1 MRPYLFRRV
10 QRHAPHFSAV
20 VEAEDKHLVCRAVQ
34 VEPGGVRRLCA
45 LAEAC
50 VLTPCAPAATGPL
63 ERHQAEKSQRLPPR
77 QVVSEEQGHTGPVL
91 TVRTVPIVLYTRQG
105 SREQAGKAGREA
117 RAAHL
122 RGLRHCNASALD
134 GRRAAGLSSS
144 RRCARLC
151 SALLRRHQSHAPYT
165 LKIILDVASRSQPL
179 SDEGQYSTLDSDP
192 AFIDVAADD

>member
-10 QRHAPHFSAV
+10 QVHAPHFSAV
-20 VEAEDKHLVCRAVQ
+20 VEAEDKHFVCRAVQ

-50 VLTPCAPAATGPL
+50 VLTLCAPAATGPL

-77 QVVSEEQGHTGPVL
+77 QVVSEEQGHPGPVL

-122 RGLRHCNASALD
+122 RGLRHCNASSLD

-144 RRCARLC
+144 RRCAGLC
-151 SALLRRHQSHAPYT
+151 SALLRRHQSHAPDT
-165 LKIILDVASRSQPL
+165 LNIILL
-179 SDEGQYSTLDSDP
+179 SGCCLSLATVVGRRAILHFGLGPCFYRRCS
-192 AFIDVAADD
+192 